1 MKYLAHIA
9 DDGREQTIAEH
20 LRGTAELAAGFAAAF
35 GAKADG
41 YFAGLLH
48 DIGKYTV
55 GFQRRLHN
63 GPPVD
68 HATAGAREAF
78 SRYGNVPAALAIAG
92 HHGGLPDAGNPH
104 DPPDEPTLL
113 GRVKRL
119 CTPDPVWMREIS
131 VAPPEP
137 PAWLAA
143 NDLLQ
148 NAFYTRML
156 YSCLVDADVQDI

>member
-68 HATAGAREAF
+68 HATACLLYT
-78 SRYGNVPAALAIAG
+78 SDAA
-92 HHGGLPDAGNPH
+92 
-104 DPPDEPTLL
+104 DEL
-113 GRVKRL
+113 
-119 CTPDPVWMREIS
+119 
-131 VAPPEP
+131 
-137 PAWLAA
+137 
-143 NDLLQ
+143 
-148 NAFYTRML
+148 
-156 YSCLVDADVQDI
+156 

>member
-55 GFQRRLHN
+55 GFQRRL
-63 GPPVD
+63 PV
-68 HATAGAREAF
+68 REKPF
-78 SRYGNVPAALAIAG
+78 PGTGTCLPRWP
-92 HHGGLPDAGNPH
+92 LPDTTAAFRTPGIRTTRPMNQ
-104 DPPDEPTLL
+104 
-113 GRVKRL
+113 L
-119 CTPDPVWMREIS
+119 CSGV
-131 VAPPEP
+131 
-137 PAWLAA
+137 
-143 NDLLQ
+143 
-148 NAFYTRML
+148 
-156 YSCLVDADVQDI
+156 

>member
-68 HATAGAREAF
+68 HATPGTGTCLPRW
-78 SRYGNVPAALAIAG
+78 P
-92 HHGGLPDAGNPH
+92 LPDTTAAFRTPGIRTTRPMNQ
-104 DPPDEPTLL
+104 
-113 GRVKRL
+113 L
-119 CTPDPVWMREIS
+119 CSGV
-131 VAPPEP
+131 
-137 PAWLAA
+137 
-143 NDLLQ
+143 
-148 NAFYTRML
+148 
-156 YSCLVDADVQDI
+156 